1 MTTRQ
6 IGVRMK
12 QEKNM
17 TNDKIEKT
25 RSKYTPNNKIMDENG
40 EKFFVEMLLTKDKI
54 CPFMAK
60 DSKSGN
66 LLMLYERR
74 L

>member
-1 MTTRQ
+1 
-6 IGVRMK
+6 
-12 QEKNM
+12 M

-60 DSKSGN
+60 DSKSFVTELWKVFIN
-66 LLMLYERR
+66 QI
-74 L
+74 